1 MISERIRMKRNGQVL
16 LKDKNL
22 VKIIVSYAQ
31 INEND
36 EVLEIGPGMGILTS
50 ELLSSGAKV
59 YAIEKSKEFY
69 EYLRTYFFSEI
80 NDGKLKLILGDAL
93 KEEFSRF
100 DKIVS
105 NIPYNISSPIT
116 FKLLKHQ
123 FKLGII
129 MYQKEFAQRLVAKP
143 GSNNYSRL
151 TVNVYYYADVSILRY
166 VPRTVFYP
174 IPKVD
179 SAIVKIVPNKKFSVK
194 DEKLFF
200 EITEKLFSQRRKKIK
215 NIIGNVPY
223 SENRV
228 EELTPEQIGEIA
240 DYVYEKVN

>member
-1 MISERIRMKRNGQVL
+1 MISEKIRMKRNGQVL

-31 INEND
+31 INENE

>member
-1 MISERIRMKRNGQVL
+1 MKRNGQVL
-16 LKDKNL
+16 LRDKNL

-31 INEND
+31 INENE

-50 ELLSSGAKV
+50 ELLSLGAKV

-151 TVNVYYYADVSILRY
+151 TVNVYYYADVTILRY

-174 IPKVD
+174 VPKVD

-240 DYVYEKVN
+240 DYIYEKVN

>member
-31 INEND
+31 INENE